1 MYRVFDANGLSALTN
16 QIKATKQTA
25 EASSSAVAE
34 MGDDFQ
40 VLVQQVADCLE
51 ELDAIK
57 ADRNIFGVL
66 EASVE

>member
-25 EASSSAVAE
+25 EASSSALAE
-34 MGDDFQ
+34 LGDDFQ
-40 VLVQQVADCLE
+40 VLVGQVAECLA
-51 ELDAIK
+51 ELDAMK
-57 ADRNIFGVL
+57 ADRTGFGVL